1 MEDLRE
7 ACEKELLEKE
17 GICGI
22 STRTI
27 QRDIELMRSD
37 KLGYNAPIIVK
48 NKKYYTY
55 EDLDYSIT
63 KLPLSQKDLNELS
76 SALEIIK
83 HYNGFSNMSG
93 QEDILTRMQDK
104 IACQT
109 DNQKVVFIETNE
121 KLKGLNFLG
130 PLFEAIKKK
139 DALSIEYKSFKAK
152 RESRLY
158 ISPYIL
164 KEFNNRWFLIGMS
177 TKNIIMT
184 LALDRIIAIKKDDK
198 HQYTNNTI
206 FDPETYLGEMVGVTR
221 ELDSKVETVIL
232 WVSENQ
238 APYVETKPF
247 HHTQE
252 IEKEN
257 VDGSKIFRLRI
268 IINYELERKIL
279 GYGPHIK
286 VIEPKHLKQR
296 IANEL
301 ILAAERYRVD

>member
-1 MEDLRE
+1 LEDLRE

-22 STRTI
+22 SIRTI
-27 QRDIELMRSD
+27 QRDIEIMRSD
-37 KLGYNAPIIVK
+37 KLGYNAPIVVK

-139 DALSIEYKSFKAK
+139 EALAIEYKSFKAK

-184 LALDRIIAIKKDDK
+184 LALDRIITIKKDEK
-198 HQYTNNTI
+198 HQYTRNTI

-221 ELDSKVETVIL
+221 DLDSKVETVIL
-232 WVSENQ
+232 WVSEKQ

-268 IINYELERKIL
+268 IINHELERKIL

>member
-1 MEDLRE
+1 
-7 ACEKELLEKE
+7 
-17 GICGI
+17 
-22 STRTI
+22 
-27 QRDIELMRSD
+27 MRSD

-139 DALSIEYKSFKAK
+139 EALAIEYKSFKAK

-184 LALDRIIAIKKDDK
+184 LALDRIIAIKKDGK

-221 ELDSKVETVIL
+221 DLNSKVETVIL

-268 IINYELERKIL
+268 IINHELERKIL

>member
-1 MEDLRE
+1 
-7 ACEKELLEKE
+7 
-17 GICGI
+17 
-22 STRTI
+22 
-27 QRDIELMRSD
+27 
-37 KLGYNAPIIVK
+37 
-48 NKKYYTY
+48 
-55 EDLDYSIT
+55 
-63 KLPLSQKDLNELS
+63 
-76 SALEIIK
+76 
-83 HYNGFSNMSG
+83 
-93 QEDILTRMQDK
+93 
-104 IACQT
+104 
-109 DNQKVVFIETNE
+109 
-121 KLKGLNFLG
+121 
-130 PLFEAIKKK
+130 
-139 DALSIEYKSFKAK
+139 
-152 RESRLY
+152 
-158 ISPYIL
+158 
-164 KEFNNRWFLIGMS
+164 MS

-184 LALDRIIAIKKDDK
+184 LALDRIIAIKKDGK

-206 FDPETYLGEMVGVTR
+206 FDPETYLREMVGVTR
-221 ELDSKVETVIL
+221 DLKSKVETVIL

-268 IINYELERKIL
+268 IINHELERKIL